1 MDVASTRTRMSLSP
15 GFGGEGQDSK
25 TAPGPGAVFTTAC
38 IFSFNG
44 VSLNWSG
51 AQTGGCKT
59 FYASMDFSSA
69 TVMGQQSDLRREP
82 LLSALRSELE
92 GLDKE
97 ELLWRIRTLQS
108 PSAPHAKVD
117 GKNVIVLC
125 SNNYLGLAN
134 HPKLKQAAISATR
147 KYGAGSGS
155 VRVIA
160 GTMDLHLKL
169 ERVLADYRRTESAI
183 TFQSGYATNLGAIS
197 ALVDERDLIVSDELN
212 HGSIIDGCR
221 LTKAERRV
229 YKHGDVGDLERQLQN
244 TDRFR
249 RVMIITDGVFS
260 MDGDIA
266 RLKEIV
272 ELAQENQA
280 LTYVDDAHGDG
291 VLGENGRGIVN
302 HFHLDGRVDV
312 DMGTFSKAF
321 GCVGGYVVG
330 SKDLCTYLQ
339 NKVRSFLLSGSQPPA
354 VPGACIAAL
363 QLVQKTPSLVNR
375 LWENT
380 RYFKKCLKDLGFD
393 TGNSETPI
401 TPVIVRESGKARRLA
416 DRLFQ
421 LGIFVLPIV
430 YPMVARDR
438 ARIRTIVTSAH
449 TRKDLDQ
456 ALAAFEKAGNELSLL

>member
-1 MDVASTRTRMSLSP
+1 
-15 GFGGEGQDSK
+15 
-25 TAPGPGAVFTTAC
+25 
-38 IFSFNG
+38 
-44 VSLNWSG
+44 
-51 AQTGGCKT
+51 
-59 FYASMDFSSA
+59 MDFSSA
-69 TVMGQQSDLRREP
+69 TVMGQQSGLRREP
-82 LLSALRSELE
+82 LLTALRAELE

-117 GKNVIVLC
+117 GRNVIVLC

-134 HPKLKQAAISATR
+134 HPKLKQAAIAATR

-160 GTMDLHLKL
+160 GTMDLHLRL
-169 ERVLADYRRTESAI
+169 ERVLADYRRAESAI

-229 YKHGDVGDLERQLQN
+229 YKHGDLGDLERQLQN
-244 TDRFR
+244 TDGFR
-249 RVMIITDGVFS
+249 RVLVITDGVFS

-302 HFHLDGRVDV
+302 HFHLEGRVDV

-339 NKVRSFLLSGSQPPA
+339 NKVRSYLLSGSQPPA

-363 QLVQKTPSLVNR
+363 QLVQRTPSLVKR

-380 RYFKKCLKDLGFD
+380 RYFKKGLKDLGFD
-393 TGNSETPI
+393 TGSSETPI
-401 TPVIVRESGKARRLA
+401 TPVIVGESGKARRLA

-449 TRKDLDQ
+449 TRKDLDR
-456 ALAAFEKAGNELSLL
+456 ALTAFEKAGIELALL